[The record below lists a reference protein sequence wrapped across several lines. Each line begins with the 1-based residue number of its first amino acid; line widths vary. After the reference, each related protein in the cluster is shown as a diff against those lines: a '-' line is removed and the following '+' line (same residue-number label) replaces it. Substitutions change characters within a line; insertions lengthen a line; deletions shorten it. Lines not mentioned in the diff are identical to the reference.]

1 MKKSLLTLFCAVVLL
16 SGCSYS
22 RNLKVLTRQQATKD
36 LDYLVE
42 SIETISYK
50 PFSRVTKEDF
60 DYCVE
65 RMKSGFG
72 EQVSRK
78 GLSTSIMELL
88 AMLRDDHTNLGSFPD
103 FIEYVKSGGKVLP
116 LQLMYKDGDFII
128 MNVEN
133 ANEPGVLKTDVRL
146 VEIDDKPLNSFIE
159 RYRRY
164 VSANTDYFKDIL
176 IAMRFGMYLWYF
188 EEHRDS
194 FRIKMEDEQGLSH
207 TKMVEAVSADIEI
220 KRKKPRAK
228 NMFAYQFYKS
238 NSVCFFRALS
248 FNSLN
253 EDLTENIWVRKR
265 LIKILNNLTSDMKKR
280 KSSILIVDIRNNGG
294 GDTYYGVEL
303 LKRTSSRSFKKPRR
317 HIRNSRAARK
327 AYIINGLEKNRIPAF
342 LHLENII
349 DFNLYGLK
357 AKDFEI
363 EGQYWYGRQ
372 QLIEPFDDSW
382 NGTLVVLV
390 NGLTGSAAS
399 EFAGIVKDNQL
410 GLIVGKETGGRA
422 SFYGGSVPLI
432 LPNSGLICYLST
444 ERVTRPGGFDDGR
457 GVLPDFEL
465 DVTLEDDVLV
475 EKIYNHIMIEPPN

>member
-22 RNLKVLTRQQATKD
+22 RNLKVLTRQQATED

-50 PFSRVTKEDF
+50 PFSRVTNEEF

-65 RMKSGFG
+65 RIKSGFS

-88 AMLRDDHTNLGSFPD
+88 AMLKDDHTNLGSFPD

-116 LQLMYKDGDFII
+116 IQLMYKDGDFIV
-128 MNVEN
+128 MNVED
-133 ANEPGVLKTDVRL
+133 ANEPGVLMTDVRL

-194 FRIKMEDEQGLSH
+194 LRIKMEDEQGLSR
-207 TKMVEAVSADIEI
+207 TKMVETVSANIEI
-220 KRKKPRAK
+220 KKKKVKAK
-228 NMFAYQFYKS
+228 DMFAYRFYKN

-265 LIKILNNLTSDMKKR
+265 LIKILNNLVADMKKR
-280 KSSILIVDIRNNGG
+280 KSPILIVDIRNNGG

-327 AYIINGLEKNRIPAF
+327 AYVINGLEKNRIPAF

-363 EGQYWYGRQ
+363 EGQYWYSRQ
-372 QLIEPFDDSW
+372 QLIEPFDDNW

-410 GLIVGKETGGRA
+410 GLIVGKETGGGA
-422 SFYGGSVPLI
+422 SFYGGLVPLI
-432 LPNSGLICYLST
+432 LPNSGLICNLST
-444 ERVTRPGGFDDGR
+444 EKVTRPGGFDDGR
-457 GVLPDFEL
+457 GVLTDFEL

-475 EKIYNHIMIEPPN
+475 EKIYNHIMMESPD

>member
-1 MKKSLLTLFCAVVLL
+1 VPKK
-16 SGCSYS
+16 
-22 RNLKVLTRQQATKD
+22 
-36 LDYLVE
+36 
-42 SIETISYK
+42 
-50 PFSRVTKEDF
+50 DF

-65 RMKSGFG
+65 RIKSGLG

-78 GLSTSIMELL
+78 DFSASIMELL

-103 FIEYVKSGGKVLP
+103 FVEYVKSGGKVLP
-116 LQLMYKDGDFII
+116 LQLMYKDGDFIV
-128 MNVEN
+128 MNVED
-133 ANEPGVLKTDVRL
+133 ANEPGALKTDVRL

-164 VSANTDYFKDIL
+164 ISANTDYFKDIL
-176 IAMRFGMYLWYF
+176 IAMRFAMYLWYF
-188 EEHRDS
+188 EGHRDS
-194 FRIKMEDEQGLSH
+194 FRIKMEDEKGLSH
-207 TKMVEAVSADIEI
+207 TKMVENVSANIEI
-220 KRKKPRAK
+220 KKKKVKAK
-228 NMFAYQFYKS
+228 DMFAYRFYK
-238 NSVCFFRALS
+238 NGSVCFFSALS

-265 LIKILNNLTSDMKKR
+265 LIKILNNLKSDMKKR

-303 LKRTSSRSFKKPRR
+303 LKRTSSRPFKKPER

-327 AYIINGLEKNRIPAF
+327 AYIINGLEKNWIPAF

-363 EGQYWYGRQ
+363 EGQYWYSKQ
-372 QLIEPFDDSW
+372 QLTKPLADSW
-382 NGTLVVLV
+382 DGRLVVLV
-390 NGLTGSAAS
+390 NGLTGSAAA
-399 EFAGIVKDNQL
+399 EFASIVKDNQL
-410 GLIVGKETGGRA
+410 GIIVGKETGGRA

-444 ERVTRPGGFDDGR
+444 EKVTRPGGFDDGR
-457 GVLPDFEL
+457 GILPDFEL

-475 EKIYNHIMIEPPN
+475 EKICNHIMIESIN

>member
-1 MKKSLLTLFCAVVLL
+1 MKKSILTLLCAVVLL

-22 RNLKVLTRQQATKD
+22 RNLKVLTPRQATED
-36 LDYLVE
+36 LNYLIE
-42 SIETISYK
+42 SVETISYK
-50 PFSRVTKEDF
+50 PFRRVDREDF
-60 DYCVE
+60 NDCVA
-65 RMKSGFG
+65 RIKSGFG
-72 EQVSRK
+72 EQVRREDF
-78 GLSTSIMELL
+78 SISMMELL
-88 AMLRDDHTNLGSFPD
+88 AMFRDDHTNLGSFPD
-103 FIEYVKSGGKVLP
+103 FIKYVKSGGKVLP
-116 LQLMYKDGDFII
+116 LQLMYKDGDFIV
-128 MNVEN
+128 MNAEVE
-133 ANEPGVLKTDVRL
+133 NEPGVLKTDVRL
-146 VEIDDKPLNSFIE
+146 VELDDKPINSFIE

-164 VSANTDYFKDIL
+164 ISANTDYFKDIM

-188 EEHRDS
+188 EGRRDS
-194 FRIKMEDEQGLSH
+194 FKVKMEGKEGLSS
-207 TKMVEAVSADIEI
+207 TKMVETVSANIEI
-220 KRKKPRAK
+220 KKKKAK
-228 NMFAYQFYKS
+228 AKDMFAYSFYK
-238 NSVCFFRALS
+238 NDSVCFFRALS

-253 EDLTENIWVRKR
+253 EDLTENIWIRKR

-303 LKRTSSRSFKKPRR
+303 LKRTSSKPFKKPKR

-327 AYIINGLEKNRIPAF
+327 AYIINGLQKNWIPAF
-342 LHLENII
+342 LHLENIF

-363 EGQYWYGRQ
+363 EGQYWYSKKQ
-372 QLIEPFDDSW
+372 IVEPLTDSW
-382 NGTLVVLV
+382 IGTLVVLV

-399 EFAGIVKDNQL
+399 EFASIVKDNQL

-444 ERVTRPGGFDDGR
+444 EKVTRPGGFDDGR

-475 EKIYNHIMIEPPN
+475 EKIYNHIMIKSPN